1 MVVLTRL
8 SAPAALAAAKKQKK
22 PAKGGSKLSLSVR
35 PDPDRFQH
43 VGKYFDFN
51 VYLLD
56 DRQNL
61 KTG

>member
-1 MVVLTRL
+1 MVLTRL
-8 SAPAALAAAKKQKK
+8 CAPRASTAAKEQKK
-22 PAKGGSKLSLSVR
+22 AVKGGSRLSLSVR

-56 DRQNL
+56 ERQNL

>member
-1 MVVLTRL
+1 M
-8 SAPAALAAAKKQKK
+8 SAPAASAKKQKK
-22 PAKGGSKLSLSVR
+22 AVKGGSRLSLSVR

-56 DRQNL
+56 ERQNL